1 MGGGGPA
8 AVVGVGD
15 VAPLSIGVVERKW
28 QLVLVVVWKV

>member
-8 AVVGVGD
+8 VVVGVGD
-15 VAPLSIGVVERKW
+15 VALLSIGVVEREW